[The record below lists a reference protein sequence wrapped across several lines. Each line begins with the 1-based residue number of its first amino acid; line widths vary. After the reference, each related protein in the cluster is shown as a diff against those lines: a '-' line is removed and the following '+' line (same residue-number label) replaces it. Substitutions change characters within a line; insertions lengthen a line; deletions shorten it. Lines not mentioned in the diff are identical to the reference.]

1 MKRAIFP
8 TILFL
13 MLMGCTSQNG
23 DASPTTAL
31 GMKTTGECDQLER
44 ISERIECY
52 HIAAITAAH
61 MPGGNRPAQAIC
73 ENIWFNFGINAP
85 TKDMALR
92 AELEANDCFFD
103 VARITRDPEACGYIS
118 QQTSSTGLFG
128 ASTSQAMCEELAGN
142 LANLKPENFFKN
154 NPNSM
159 CNALFILPLVLLG
172 SLLRK
177 N

>member
-8 TILFL
+8 AILFL
-13 MLMGCTSQNG
+13 MLMGCTAQG
-23 DASPTTAL
+23 DASQTSAL
-31 GMKTTGECDQLER
+31 GLKSTGECDQLGR

-61 MPGGNRPAQAIC
+61 LPGGNHPAQAIC
-73 ENIWFNFGINAP
+73 ENIWFNFGLNAP
-85 TKDMALR
+85 TNDIKRR

-103 VARITRDPEACGYIS
+103 VARITRDPEACGFIS
-118 QQTSSTGLFG
+118 QQTSSAGLFG
-128 ASTSQAMCEELAGN
+128 ASTNAEMCKDLAGG
-142 LANLKPENFFKN
+142 LANLRPENFFRN